1 MPKRQGATEH
11 ATLERFNT
19 WKLYVPEG
27 KKELFLRFL
36 ELADELE
43 KSRSGAVMEAI
54 ERYYP
59 KLEELKAR
67 QRSTKRS
74 LV

>member
-1 MPKRQGATEH
+1 MPKRQGTTEQ
-11 ATLERFNT
+11 ATLERWNT

-27 KKELFLRFL
+27 KKQLFLRFL
-36 ELADELE
+36 ELADRMG

-59 KLEELKAR
+59 VLEAQCQGEAPEP
-67 QRSTKRS
+67 
-74 LV
+74 